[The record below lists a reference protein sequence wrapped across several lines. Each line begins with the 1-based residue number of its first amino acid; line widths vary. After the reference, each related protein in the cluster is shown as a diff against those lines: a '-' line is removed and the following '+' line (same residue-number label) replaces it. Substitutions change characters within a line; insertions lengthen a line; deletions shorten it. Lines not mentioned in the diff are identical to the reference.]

1 MPALTATRRGRI
13 ARVARL
19 ALPTAA
25 GLAVGTLQL
34 AALRAAGLNGTA
46 PDGADAFK
54 GMISTLTSNWEWL
67 IATGIGLALM
77 IVAGLMIF
85 GSQRAPEHAFRIA
98 GGIMLIL
105 VVIPAI
111 LA

>member
-1 MPALTATRRGRI
+1 MSALITTRRVRS
-13 ARVARL
+13 ARA
-19 ALPTAA
+19 ALITAGA
-25 GLAVGTLQL
+25 LAVGALLQL

-46 PDGADAFK
+46 PAGASAFK
-54 GMISTLTSNWEWL
+54 QLISTLTSNWEWL

-85 GSQRAPEHAFRIA
+85 GSQRAPEHVFRIA

-105 VVIPAI
+105 VVIPAA

>member
-1 MPALTATRRGRI
+1 MPAHTTTRRGRI
-13 ARVARL
+13 ARA
-19 ALPTAA
+19 ALLAA
-25 GLAVGTLQL
+25 GGLAGGELLQL

-46 PDGADAFK
+46 PAGASAFSA
-54 GMISTLTSNWEWL
+54 MISTLTSNWEWL

>member
-1 MPALTATRRGRI
+1 MSALITADR
-13 ARVARL
+13 ARSARAALISAGAL
-19 ALPTAA
+19 AIGAL
-25 GLAVGTLQL
+25 VQL

-46 PDGADAFK
+46 PAGASAFK
-54 GMISTLTSNWEWL
+54 QLISTLTSNWEWL

-85 GSQRAPEHAFRIA
+85 GSQRAPEHVFRIA

-105 VVIPAI
+105 VVIPAA

>member
-1 MPALTATRRGRI
+1 MSAPITARRDRIARGALTAG
-13 ARVARL
+13 
-19 ALPTAA
+19 
-25 GLAVGTLQL
+25 GLGVGTLLQL

-46 PDGADAFK
+46 PSGASSFK
-54 GMISTLTSNWEWL
+54 QLISTLTGNWEWL

-77 IVAGLMIF
+77 IVAGLMVF
-85 GSQRAPEHAFRIA
+85 GSQRAPEHVFRIA

-105 VVIPAI
+105 VVIPAV

>member
-1 MPALTATRRGRI
+1 MSFRIRRGTLLASTASI
-13 ARVARL
+13 VARIG
-19 ALPTAA
+19 AH
-25 GLAVGTLQL
+25 L

-46 PDGADAFK
+46 PAGASAFK
-54 GMISTLTSNWEWL
+54 TLISTLTSNWEWL
-67 IATGIGLALM
+67 IGTGVGLVLVL
-77 IVAGLMIF
+77 IAGLMIA
-85 GSQRAPEHAFRIA
+85 GSQRAPDHLFRVI

>member
-1 MPALTATRRGRI
+1 MPASFTTRRGGI
-13 ARVARL
+13 ARVAL
-19 ALPTAA
+19 LTAGGFAA
-25 GLAVGTLQL
+25 GTLVQL

-46 PDGADAFK
+46 PAGAGAFK
-54 GMISTLTSNWEWL
+54 QLISTLTGNWEWL

-85 GSQRAPEHAFRIA
+85 GSQRAPEHVFRIA

-105 VVIPAI
+105 VVIPAV

>member
-1 MPALTATRRGRI
+1 MSALTATRRGRVT
-13 ARVARL
+13 RV
-19 ALPTAA
+19 ALPTAG
-25 GLAVGTLQL
+25 GLIVGTLLQFD
-34 AALRAAGLNGTA
+34 ALRAAGLNGTA
-46 PDGADAFK
+46 PAGASAFQ

>member
-1 MPALTATRRGRI
+1 MSGSRPCHRAHRAQIALISTTAVSATG
-13 ARVARL
+13 
-19 ALPTAA
+19 AL
-25 GLAVGTLQL
+25 LRL

-46 PDGADAFK
+46 PSGASSFK
-54 GMISTLTSNWEWL
+54 HLISTLTGNWEWL

-77 IVAGLMIF
+77 IVAGLMVF
-85 GSQRAPEHAFRIA
+85 GSQRAPEHVFRIA

-105 VVIPAI
+105 VVIPAV

>member
-1 MPALTATRRGRI
+1 MSALITADR
-13 ARVARL
+13 ARSARAALIGAGAL
-19 ALPTAA
+19 AIGAL
-25 GLAVGTLQL
+25 GQL

-46 PDGADAFK
+46 PAGASAFK
-54 GMISTLTSNWEWL
+54 QLISTLTSNWEWL

-85 GSQRAPEHAFRIA
+85 GSQRAPEHVFRIA

-105 VVIPAI
+105 VVIPAA

>member
-1 MPALTATRRGRI
+1 MPALITADRAQKARAALII
-13 ARVARL
+13 AG
-19 ALPTAA
+19 ALPIGA
-25 GLAVGTLQL
+25 LLQF

-46 PDGADAFK
+46 PTGASAFSK
-54 GMISTLTSNWEWL
+54 LISTLTSNWEWL

-85 GSQRAPEHAFRIA
+85 GSQRAPEHVFRIA

>member
-1 MPALTATRRGRI
+1 MSALPTGRRGR
-13 ARVARL
+13 VARA
-19 ALPTAA
+19 ALVTAA
-25 GLAVGTLQL
+25 ASAAGALVDLAG
-34 AALRAAGLNGTA
+34 LRAAGFNGTA
-46 PDGADAFK
+46 PTGASAFK
-54 GMISTLTSNWEWL
+54 QLISTLTGNWEWL

-85 GSQRAPEHAFRIA
+85 GSQRAPEHVFRIA

>member
-1 MPALTATRRGRI
+1 MSALIAARTRI
-13 ARVARL
+13 ARVAL
-19 ALPTAA
+19 LTASGVA
-25 GLAVGTLQL
+25 GGAKLQL
-34 AALRAAGLNGTA
+34 TALRAAGLNGSA
-46 PDGADAFK
+46 PTGASQFK
-54 GMISTLTSNWEWL
+54 QLISTLTSNWEWL
-67 IATGIGLALM
+67 IATGISLAFM

-85 GSQRAPEHAFRIA
+85 GSQRAPEHVFRIA

>member
-1 MPALTATRRGRI
+1 MPGLTTTRRGRI
-13 ARVARL
+13 ARVAL
-19 ALPTAA
+19 LTA
-25 GLAVGTLQL
+25 GGFAVGTLLQL

-46 PDGADAFK
+46 PAGADAFK
-54 GMISTLTSNWEWL
+54 QLISTLTSNWEWL

-85 GSQRAPEHAFRIA
+85 GSQRAPEHVFRIA

-105 VVIPAI
+105 VVIPAL

>member
-1 MPALTATRRGRI
+1 MDTFRRTALVAVVAI
-13 ARVARL
+13 AIVG
-19 ALPTAA
+19 AA
-25 GLAVGTLQL
+25 AQL

-46 PDGADAFK
+46 PAGASAFK
-54 GMISTLTSNWEWL
+54 SLVSTLTSNWEWL
-67 IATGIGLALM
+67 IGTGVGLVLVL
-77 IVAGLMIF
+77 IAGLMIA
-85 GSQRAPEHAFRIA
+85 GSQRAPDHLFRVV